1 MCGKPKVD
9 TSYQDFARQQAEQA
23 RAAEDARQARV
34 NEGLAKVRA
43 VFEGGSIGGTAP
55 AAVSVVNTPGA
66 KKTRPGTEKDP
77 MPQWVSK
84 HVERYG
90 VLPPNWKVDAGTT
103 PGTTAYSVNG
113 KTFATEAEARA
124 AAGTATPGQT
134 YGGIDP
140 LLAARE
146 EALRGFYLPQLDD
159 KRAKATDELTF
170 ALSRAGLLNS
180 SAAGEKQADL
190 GDAYSLEK
198 AGVLGDIASDIS
210 GTRTTLNQNRAS
222 IEAGLRASGDATAA
236 TNQAL
241 AAADTFRA
249 DSPKLSPLGDIFYGT
264 AAGIGA
270 ARQGYDTGAVR
281 RTMTP
286 SPLRAGS
293 GRNVRN

>member
-1 MCGKPKVD
+1 MCGKKPKVD

-23 RAAEDARQARV
+23 RAEENARQARI
-34 NEGLAKVRA
+34 NDGLAQVRA
-43 VFEGGSIGGTAP
+43 VFEGGAGSGG
-55 AAVSVVNTPGA
+55 
-66 KKTRPGTEKDP
+66 
-77 MPQWVSK
+77 MQ
-84 HVERYG
+84 
-90 VLPPNWKVDAGTT
+90 
-103 PGTTAYSVNG
+103 
-113 KTFATEAEARA
+113 
-124 AAGTATPGQT
+124 
-134 YGGIDP
+134 P

-146 EALRGFYLPQLDD
+146 EALRGFYLPQLDQKRD
-159 KRAKATDELTF
+159 KAAEDLTF

-180 SAAGEKQADL
+180 SSAGEKQADL
-190 GDAYSLEK
+190 GEAYSLEK
-198 AGVLGDIASDIS
+198 AGVLGDIASDIA
-210 GTRTTLNQNRAS
+210 GTRTAMNQNRAS

-236 TNQAL
+236 SNQAL

-281 RTMTP
+281 RMMAP